1 MTWQQIFRFL
11 VDASEPVSGELIA
24 QHTHLTRA
32 AIWKQINFLN
42 KQGFE
47 IERFRKSGYKLK
59 FPVDTP
65 VAINHKTLKTK
76 HLATE
81 VITKITTDS
90 TNNDAISIAE
100 SAIEGTLIIAE
111 NQTNGRGRRGRNWI
125 SPFGKGLY
133 FSLILKP
140 SISVV
145 KLPKLTILA
154 GVCVA
159 KSLRRLGIDVLLKW
173 PNDIMLNNKK
183 IGGIL
188 SELFVEGEEARY
200 VILGIGLNVH
210 TENADF
216 PPELSDIAGSI
227 YSETGKSCS
236 RIDLL
241 KSIIEELDAA
251 YNSFLKNDG
260 ALGVIAD
267 EWNEMAWQIGEYVWI
282 TTGKGKEHCKI
293 IKLRED
299 GVLLVSKGRELKEVF
314 VGEILL

>member
-1 MTWQQIFRFL
+1 MTWQQILRFL
-11 VDASEPVSGELIA
+11 VDASEPVSGEYIA
-24 QHTHLTRA
+24 RHNHLTRA

-42 KQGFE
+42 EQGFE
-47 IERFRKSGYKLK
+47 IERFRKSGYKLS
-59 FPVDTP
+59 FPADTP
-65 VAINHKTLKTK
+65 IAIDQKTLKTA

-81 VITKITTDS
+81 VIAKITTDS

-100 SAIEGTLIIAE
+100 SARDGTLIVAE
-111 NQTNGRGRRGRNWI
+111 NQTNGRGRRGRSWM

-145 KLPKLTILA
+145 KLPKLTILT

-159 KSLRRLGIDVLLKW
+159 KSLRKHGIGVLLKW

-210 TENADF
+210 TENTDF

-227 YSETGKSCS
+227 YSETGKKCS
-236 RIDLL
+236 RINLL
-241 KSIIEELDAA
+241 KSIIEELDTA
-251 YNSFLKNDG
+251 YNSFLENDG

-267 EWNEMAWQIGEYVWI
+267 EWNDMAWQKGKYVWI
-282 TTGKGKEHCKI
+282 TTGKGKERCKI

-299 GVLLVSKGRELKEVF
+299 GVLQVSKGSELKEVY